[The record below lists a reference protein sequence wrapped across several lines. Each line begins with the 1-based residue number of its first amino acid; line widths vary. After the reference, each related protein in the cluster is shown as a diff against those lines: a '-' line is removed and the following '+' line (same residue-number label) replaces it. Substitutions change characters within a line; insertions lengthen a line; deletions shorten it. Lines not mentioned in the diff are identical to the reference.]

1 MSRPKRKRDQQD
13 EFVKQLANLEERR
26 MELQQQIQKIQQGTD
41 ECSRF
46 GQTVADLLRRVPED
60 LRPDIMF
67 KVYALIHESRQ

>member
-26 MELQQQIQKIQQGTD
+26 MELQQKIQQGTD

>member
-26 MELQQQIQKIQQGTD
+26 MELQQKIQQGTD

-60 LRPDIMF
+60 LRPDLMF